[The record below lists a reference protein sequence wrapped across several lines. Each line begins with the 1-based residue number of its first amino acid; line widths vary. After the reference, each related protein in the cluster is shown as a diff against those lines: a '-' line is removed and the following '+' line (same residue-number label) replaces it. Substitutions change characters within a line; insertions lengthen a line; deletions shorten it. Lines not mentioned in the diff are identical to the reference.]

1 MDNIITLCK
10 EHNILINIISN
21 NSSTEIIISL
31 LNYNYNSERF
41 KIDKYYN
48 LFYNIIIYI
57 NNNNINNINDIIFK
71 SNILYYFTIISKGHI
86 LLTHIESKIN
96 IIPNENILKFILLAS
111 KYSNIYVLLFWIKLS
126 TYNNFEQ
133 LPINNKKEI
142 FLNSI
147 NNPDDRLFIYLL
159 QNYLIILNE
168 NNTLIISIIQ
178 NICNL
183 RNNKYLLQK
192 LKILNTYIDLN
203 LYIEYV
209 ISHIH
214 NVNILYKINKYYNI
228 TYNFKILNIILNKYN
243 NINNDDIQNIFKLLL
258 NNDND
263 YYIILNILCYLKYSN
278 IDIIDSNI
286 NNNIKNQIIENYELL
301 LNIFFKRYEF
311 LINNYTKY
319 KISNTFL
326 KICKEYNL
334 IHIFT
339 NERAIYLTC
348 YPVNILLYTR
358 FNRNFNNILSQRE
371 ICIKVNFLL
380 HYLRMYIKYKQ
391 NINKYNFELRMN
403 IVLNELN
410 KLNYKKINNKEFF
423 NNLILLKNK
432 KNIKLT
438 NCLIY
443 KSIKN
448 ISINNIPSNIY
459 PYTNIFNEYSVKA
472 EYIIEQDLYLIIDIN
487 IPNTTFIERYN
498 ILHKIHNNTNY
509 ININKI
515 NNIDEFDNLYKE
527 YNINM
532 NKFLINNKNK
542 IIKWIPKFI
551 CYINNNKN
559 INTDEYI
566 IIYLN

>member
-1 MDNIITLCK
+1 
-10 EHNILINIISN
+10 
-21 NSSTEIIISL
+21 
-31 LNYNYNSERF
+31 
-41 KIDKYYN
+41 
-48 LFYNIIIYI
+48 
-57 NNNNINNINDIIFK
+57 
-71 SNILYYFTIISKGHI
+71 
-86 LLTHIESKIN
+86 
-96 IIPNENILKFILLAS
+96 
-111 KYSNIYVLLFWIKLS
+111 LFWIKIS

-178 NICNL
+178 NICNI

-243 NINNDDIQNIFKLLL
+243 NINNDDIQKIFKLLL

-278 IDIIDSNI
+278 IDIIDNNI

-334 IHIFT
+334 IYIFT

-358 FNRNFNNILSQRE
+358 FNSNFNNILSQRK

-410 KLNYKKINNKEFF
+410 KLNYKKINNKEIF

-472 EYIIEQDLYLIIDIN
+472 EYIIEQDLYLIIDI
-487 IPNTTFIERYN
+487 
-498 ILHKIHNNTNY
+498 
-509 ININKI
+509 
-515 NNIDEFDNLYKE
+515 
-527 YNINM
+527 M
-532 NKFLINNKNK
+532 LINFLK
-542 IIKWIPKFI
+542 
-551 CYINNNKN
+551 
-559 INTDEYI
+559 E
-566 IIYLN
+566 